1 MQMRKCARGISNCKA
16 EGYVIAVAWR
26 LTIMQ
31 QIEIQTSDFP
41 GYFAGAVLVSY
52 GKCRLA

>member
-16 EGYVIAVAWR
+16 ESYVIAVAWR